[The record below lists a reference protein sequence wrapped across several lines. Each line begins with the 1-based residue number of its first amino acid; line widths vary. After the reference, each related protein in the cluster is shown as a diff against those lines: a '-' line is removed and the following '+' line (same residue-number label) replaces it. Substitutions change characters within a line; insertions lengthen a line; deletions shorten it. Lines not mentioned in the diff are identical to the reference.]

1 MNFLLSSH
9 QSFAIDVRLIG
20 QLPLPLRRCLLR
32 FPFCLPLNNC
42 AGLIFQIVKLS
53 MQQAMVLAPSW
64 CVRPISPV
72 AKVTFE
78 VTVPIFKNCSIF
90 WEAYR
95 HNPNSGL
102 YYISLGCDLQKFR
115 DMQSMIVQI
124 TWFTGI
130 QKKFISGSQFLLK
143 RNISYT
149 HFLGDLL
156 HG

>member
-90 WEAYR
+90 ERPIGTVLTLVCITSLWAVTYRNSEICKVWLYKSHGLQAY
-95 HNPNSGL
+95 
-102 YYISLGCDLQKFR
+102 
-115 DMQSMIVQI
+115 
-124 TWFTGI
+124 
-130 QKKFISGSQFLLK
+130 K
-143 RNISYT
+143 RNLSQAHNSYWRGT
-149 HFLGDLL
+149 YHI
-156 HG
+156 HTS